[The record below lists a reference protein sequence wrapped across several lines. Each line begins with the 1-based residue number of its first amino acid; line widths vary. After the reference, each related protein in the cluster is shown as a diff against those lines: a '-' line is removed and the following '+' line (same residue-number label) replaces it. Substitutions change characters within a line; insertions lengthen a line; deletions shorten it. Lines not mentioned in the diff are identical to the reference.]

1 MLYSDSLQ
9 KDSGGYDM
17 AKKKALTKEDILEQ
31 AIAEITN
38 KFGEGSIMRLG
49 DEKIRPVEVIP
60 TGILP
65 LDVALGI
72 GGLPRGRVIEIFG
85 PEGGGKTTIAL
96 HALAEAQKAGG
107 YAAFI
112 DAEHALDPRLA
123 ASLGVD
129 VKNLYMSQPDS
140 GEQAMYILDTLVRS
154 GAFDIVVVDS
164 VAALTPQAEIDGKMG
179 EGSNQV
185 GLHARLMSYALR
197 RLTAAISKSNT
208 TVVFINQLRS
218 KISTGYNSGPSET
231 TTGGRALKFY
241 SSVRIEVKRGKQVTQ
256 SDLAIG
262 HELWLKVVKNKQ
274 APPFRSAHAT
284 LIYGKGVPRA
294 MSVLDMAIDQDVIKR
309 RGSWLAYK
317 GETLG
322 QGKENVASILEEN
335 PKLLEEVTE
344 EVLHKV
350 AEGLGLLDD
359 PIEEVDETP
368 SLEDSVETLLDEGI
382 IKMDIDADDDE
393 KNKKK

>member
-1 MLYSDSLQ
+1 
-9 KDSGGYDM
+9 M
-17 AKKKALTKEDILEQ
+17 AKKAAVTREDILEQ
-31 AIAEITN
+31 ALSEIRG
-38 KFGEGSIMRLG
+38 KFGDGAIMRLG
-49 DEKIRPVEVIP
+49 DEVQRAVEVIP
-60 TGILP
+60 SGILP

-72 GGLPRGRVIEIFG
+72 GGVPRGRVVEIFG

-96 HALAEAQKAGG
+96 HILAEAQKAGG

-129 VKNLYMSQPDS
+129 TANLYMSQPDS
-140 GEQAMYILDTLVRS
+140 GEQAFYILDTLVRS
-154 GAFDIVVVDS
+154 GAFDLVVVDS

-179 EGSNQV
+179 EGSNQM

-208 TVVFINQLRS
+208 TVIFINQLRAQ
-218 KISTGYNSGPSET
+218 ISSGYGQGPTET

-256 SDLAIG
+256 GEVVIG

-274 APPFRSAHAT
+274 APPFRTAHAT

-294 MSVLDMAIDQDVIKR
+294 MSVLDMAIDREVVKR
-309 RGSWLAYK
+309 IGSCLAYK

-322 QGKENVASILEEN
+322 QGKESVASYISEH
-335 PKLLEEVTE
+335 TE
-344 EVLHKV
+344 LMDEITKDVLHKV
-350 AEGLGLLDD
+350 AEGLGLLDEPTPSD
-359 PIEEVDETP
+359 DDELNST
-368 SLEDSVETLLDEGI
+368 SLEDSVEALLEEGVL
-382 IKMDIDADDDE
+382 KLDITE
-393 KNKKK
+393 EE

>member
-1 MLYSDSLQ
+1 
-9 KDSGGYDM
+9 M
-17 AKKKALTKEDILEQ
+17 AKKAAVTREDILEQ
-31 AIAEITN
+31 ALSEIRG
-38 KFGEGSIMRLG
+38 KFGDGAIMRLG
-49 DEKIRPVEVIP
+49 DEVQRAVEVIP
-60 TGILP
+60 SGILP

-72 GGLPRGRVIEIFG
+72 GGVPRGRVVEIFG

-96 HALAEAQKAGG
+96 HILAEAQKAGG

-129 VKNLYMSQPDS
+129 TANLYMSQPDS
-140 GEQAMYILDTLVRS
+140 GEQAFYILDTLVRS
-154 GAFDIVVVDS
+154 GAFDLVVVDS

-179 EGSNQV
+179 EGSNQM

-208 TVVFINQLRS
+208 TVIFINQLRAQ
-218 KISTGYNSGPSET
+218 ISSGYGQGPTET

-256 SDLAIG
+256 GEVVIG

-274 APPFRSAHAT
+274 APPFRTAHAT

-294 MSVLDMAIDQDVIKR
+294 MSVLDMAIDREVVKR
-309 RGSWLAYK
+309 KGSWLAYK

-322 QGKENVASILEEN
+322 QGKESVASYISEH
-335 PKLLEEVTE
+335 TE
-344 EVLHKV
+344 LKDEITKDVLHKV
-350 AEGLGLLDD
+350 AEGLGLLDEPTPSD
-359 PIEEVDETP
+359 DDELNST
-368 SLEDSVETLLDEGI
+368 SLEDSVEALLEEGVL
-382 IKMDIDADDDE
+382 KLDITE
-393 KNKKK
+393 EE

>member
-1 MLYSDSLQ
+1 
-9 KDSGGYDM
+9 M
-17 AKKKALTKEDILEQ
+17 AKKAAVTREDILEQ
-31 AIAEITN
+31 ALSEIRG
-38 KFGEGSIMRLG
+38 KFGDGAIMRLG
-49 DEKIRPVEVIP
+49 DEVQRAVEVIP
-60 TGILP
+60 SGILP

-72 GGLPRGRVIEIFG
+72 GGVPRGRVVEIFG

-96 HALAEAQKAGG
+96 HILAEAQKAGG

-129 VKNLYMSQPDS
+129 TANLYMSQPDS
-140 GEQAMYILDTLVRS
+140 GEQAFYILDTLVRS
-154 GAFDIVVVDS
+154 GAFDLVVVDS

-179 EGSNQV
+179 EGSNQM

-208 TVVFINQLRS
+208 TVIFINQLRAQ
-218 KISTGYNSGPSET
+218 ISSGYGQGPTET

-256 SDLAIG
+256 GEVVIG

-274 APPFRSAHAT
+274 APPFRTAHAT

-294 MSVLDMAIDQDVIKR
+294 MSVLDMAIDREVVKR
-309 RGSWLAYK
+309 KGSWLAYK

-322 QGKENVASILEEN
+322 QGKESVASYISEH
-335 PKLLEEVTE
+335 TE
-344 EVLHKV
+344 LMDEITKDVLHKV
-350 AEGLGLLDD
+350 AEGLGLLDE
-359 PIEEVDETP
+359 PTP
-368 SLEDSVETLLDEGI
+368 SDDDELNSTILEDSVEALLE
-382 IKMDIDADDDE
+382 
-393 KNKKK
+393 